1 MSKKLLVEKI
11 AAKLQVP
18 DSAAAEALNAVAE
31 AIKETV
37 EAGAVGASVRVLPL
51 GNFKKVHR
59 AERSGRNPLNGE
71 TYTIAAHD
79 AIVFKQPKKG

>member
-1 MSKKLLVEKI
+1 MSKKLLVEKV

-18 DSAAAEALNAVAE
+18 HGAAAEAIDAVAE

-37 EAGAVGASVRVLPL
+37 EASAVGTLVRVKPL

-71 TYTIAAHD
+71 TFTIAAHD
-79 AIVFKQPKKG
+79 AIVFKQPKKD